1 MNMKLFIVLIFL
13 SLSASAVVD
22 DQLLWQKITTDNL
35 SLRGQNQAVESE
47 KARRGHLGRSFLPSL
62 TLELGQ
68 EKFQT
73 GKYQRYSN
81 PYGML
86 EARINI
92 FRGGRDQIESQI
104 RDLNF
109 RIAENS
115 RSAAFREQLN
125 KVRKYQWEIIHNQ
138 ELLKLLELE
147 IKQNVSIR
155 AQAERRAKSGVA
167 TRSDTLE
174 FNIYASELEEMSESL
189 KHENKILRV
198 GILPLLNLDSDN
210 DLVFPD
216 VLIHEH
222 DDELLT
228 KPFDAKKHPTVL
240 SQNSEYESSLL
251 QKRASN
257 LWWTPSLD
265 LYGGYYL
272 YTLRDRDYLAIRER
286 DDTVIGARITF
297 ELFDGGKAYNQGT
310 AAHYQAEAKHLQTQF
325 LEKQTSA
332 NYLMLKEDLLHTHEV
347 MHYVEDRIKKSQDYL
362 KVTLQ
367 EYDRGVKNSLDALT
381 AMQRYFRY
389 EKQYLEKKKEYQ
401 IIKSDILAL
410 RGE

>member
-1 MNMKLFIVLIFL
+1 MKSFIVLIFL
-13 SLSASAVVD
+13 SLSAFSAVD
-22 DQLLWQKITTDNL
+22 DELLWQKITTDNL

-47 KARRGHLGRSFLPSL
+47 KVRRGHLGRSFLPSL

-73 GKYQRYSN
+73 GKYQRYTN

-86 EARINI
+86 EARMNL

-104 RDLNF
+104 RELNL
-109 RIAENS
+109 RIAES
-115 RSAAFREQLN
+115 TRSTAFREQLN
-125 KVRKYQWEIIHNQ
+125 KVRKFQWEIIYNQ
-138 ELLKLLELE
+138 ELLKLLEKE
-147 IKQNVSIR
+147 MKQNISIR
-155 AQAERRAKSGVA
+155 EQAERRAKSGVA

-174 FNIYASELEEMSESL
+174 FNIYSLELEEMFESL

-198 GILPLLNLDSDN
+198 GILPLLNLDSDSE
-210 DLVFPD
+210 LTFPD
-216 VLIHEH
+216 VLVHDH
-222 DDELLT
+222 DDGLMAKT
-228 KPFDAKKHPTVL
+228 FDVKKHPSVQ
-240 SQNSEYESSLL
+240 SRNSEYETSLL
-251 QKRASN
+251 QKRSSN

-272 YTLRDRDYLAIRER
+272 YTLRDRDYLAIRQR

-297 ELFDGGKAYNQGT
+297 ELFDGGRSYNQGT
-310 AAHYQAEAKHLQTQF
+310 ASHYQAEAKNLQTQF
-325 LEKQTSA
+325 LEKQTA
-332 NYLMLKEDLLHTHEV
+332 AEYLMLKEDLLHTHEV
-347 MHYVEDRIKKSQDYL
+347 MHYVEERIKKSQDYL